1 MKKLLSIIALNLLAF
16 NSFAVELKITNP
28 YPNLMP
34 AQITEKVNSMGV
46 RKFIISTSPNVDGS
60 TWDYILSHI
69 SSGNIEWLRIV
80 PILSTG
86 VDAGSA
92 EDLSTAV
99 ATALPKNASGVLSV
113 LNDSNVSI
121 STESVCS
128 LPFYQGTEAEL
139 NQYVI
144 DSIRALYKNKG
155 GGKCLQKLIE
165 TTGNSKS
172 FSEGD

>member
-1 MKKLLSIIALNLLAF
+1 MKKLLLLLILVSFSSLAVDRHIIA
-16 NSFAVELKITNP
+16 KNP
-28 YPNLMP
+28 YPNLTPEQLTQQIKRQGAKMVIANMP
-34 AQITEKVNSMGV
+34 EGDNGE
-46 RKFIISTSPNVDGS
+46 
-60 TWDYILSHI
+60 WDYITNHI
-69 SSGNIEWLRIV
+69 ASGDMAWLKIA
-80 PILSTG
+80 PLLAKGS
-86 VDAGSA
+86 DAYSA
-92 EDLSTAV
+92 ETLSTAL

-155 GGKCLQKLIE
+155 GEKCLQKLIE